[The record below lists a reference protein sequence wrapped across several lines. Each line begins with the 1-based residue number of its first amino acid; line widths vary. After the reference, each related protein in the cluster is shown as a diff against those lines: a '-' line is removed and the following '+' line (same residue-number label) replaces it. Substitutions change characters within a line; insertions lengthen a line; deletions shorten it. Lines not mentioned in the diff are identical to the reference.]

1 MKELGKNKQLAIN
14 MIAALLG
21 FAINAAISFFVAPF
35 VRSNVGEGAYGFISM
50 ANNFVQYAHI
60 LTIALNSMASRFI
73 TVKIYEKDE
82 VGARRYFSSVL
93 IADGVMAVA
102 LAIIGSIVVLNIE
115 HIVNVPENLVTDV
128 KLLFAF
134 IFGNF
139 ILTIISSIFGSAT
152 YIRNKLYLTSIVTI
166 ITNILRGALVFL
178 LFSILPAHV
187 FYMGITAM
195 TATVVTLIT
204 NIQFTKKLVPELKLS
219 RKYFDFKAIKE
230 LLASG
235 LWNSVL
241 KLGQTLLDALDILI
255 ANLLINAGA
264 MDVLSLAK
272 TVPVMV
278 SNVMS
283 TVSGVFAPN
292 FNITYAKK
300 QYDVLLADIRQS
312 IKIMGVL
319 MNVPIA
325 ALTIFGPAFFKLWIP
340 DENVTVL
347 QILSLLTIAKLLVS
361 GSIDCLSNIFTI
373 TNKLKA
379 NSIAVLV
386 SGIVS
391 FAGTFLLVKYTD
403 LGVYAVAGVSSVCS
417 ILRNLCFT
425 IPYSAKCLNLKWYTF
440 YKDVG
445 KSVLSYL
452 AMISVGIVTLQFIK
466 VENWFMLVICAGV
479 FCILC
484 LALAYF
490 IVLNRKER
498 TMIKS
503 KLLGK
508 FLKK

>member
-230 LLASG
+230 LLSSG

-241 KLGQTLLDALDILI
+241 KLGQTLLDGLDILI
-255 ANLLINAGA
+255 ANLFINPFA

-272 TVPVMV
+272 TIPMMII
-278 SNVMS
+278 NVMS
-283 TVSGVFAPN
+283 AMTGVFAPN

-340 DENVTVL
+340 DADVTVL

-361 GSIDCLSNIFTI
+361 GSIDCLSSILTI
-373 TNKLKA
+373 TNKLRA

-391 FAGTFLLVKYTD
+391 FCGTFILVKYAN
-403 LGVYAVAGVSSVCS
+403 LGVYAVACMGSLCS
-417 ILRNLCFT
+417 ILRNLCFMV
-425 IPYSAKCLNLKWYTF
+425 PYSAKCLNLKWYTF

-445 KSVLSYL
+445 KSILSYFVMVL
-452 AMISVGIVTLQFIK
+452 IGSVFIQFLRIETWLMLIFSIGIYCVICLIIAYLIILNKKERIMINAKIKAIK
-466 VENWFMLVICAGV
+466 VK
-479 FCILC
+479 
-484 LALAYF
+484 
-490 IVLNRKER
+490 R
-498 TMIKS
+498 
-503 KLLGK
+503 
-508 FLKK
+508 